1 MYLHLRHERYSNRH
15 PSATGE
21 ILIKSIPEIDHRRTK
36 FRSTDKSNVFHIPS
50 FHRSFLPLCWKKI
63 LEKTSARSRHFRASR
78 VTRLRHNAHFHT
90 RDISRQSCLLVKDP
104 KIHPP
109 ELESSSFALVIS
121 TMGTSHV
128 PRVVEISIP
137 HTEWIVSLSL
147 PLSLSLSLCG
157 GGSRVQFAS
166 GRRGGSVYSAR
177 FKPWR
182 LYGCVSLSLGD
193 DGRESSR

>member
-1 MYLHLRHERYSNRH
+1 MPQAKSSSNRS
-15 PSATGE
+15 P
-21 ILIKSIPEIDHRRTK
+21 KSIIGERNSGQQINRTFSK
-36 FRSTDKSNVFHIPS
+36 SLRSIV
-50 FHRSFLPLCWKKI
+50 RSFLYV
-63 LEKTSARSRHFRASR
+63 ERRSSRKLPRDRATFAHSR
-78 VTRLRHNAHFHT
+78 VTRLRHNAHFHP